1 MAEAKKRK
9 KFTDSR
15 TENTLRGSKGISA
28 ESRLAKRAK
37 KDELKEE
44 QKRVKLLNENV
55 KMGEEVMTYIN
66 NLKTAEETLTCS
78 NVPIDNE
85 YWEINASV
93 FQEKLKVFLRLW
105 YFPHG
110 GGKLSRTKPEQLEAL
125 KHFNLTKE
133 GIDCRIQE
141 CLVKV
146 EEWKKELEE
155 IRADQFDEEQEFDD
169 SRNEE

>member
-1 MAEAKKRK
+1 M
-9 KFTDSR
+9 T
-15 TENTLRGSKGISA
+15 
-28 ESRLAKRAK
+28 KRAK
-37 KDELKEE
+37 RDELKNE
-44 QKRVKLLNENV
+44 QKQVKLLSDNV
-55 KMGEEVMTYIN
+55 KMGKEVMIYIN
-66 NLKTAEETLTCS
+66 NLKTAQETLTCS

-146 EEWKKELEE
+146 EEWKKEIEE